1 MSLTRSRRASLPRR
15 AFLLGGRGVSL
26 RALPALFFVVLFSLG
41 ASDCG
46 QTTNKILD
54 SMNDLQDAAGHALL
68 EAKGQ
73 TEAAALKCGQLA
85 RLQVPP
91 VIPSP
96 EACEA
101 LGSSLPYDPVKVNEA
116 IGYSNGAYE
125 AIRAANAVKKA
136 VKAGTATPEGLAE
149 SISHVI
155 VAVQRLY
162 RASQD
167 LGVKLDYAGAEK
179 ALTDAKGAVK

>member
-1 MSLTRSRRASLPRR
+1 MSFDHRRAIPRR
-15 AFLLGGRGVSL
+15 SPQLREAAVLLSRGCL
-26 RALPALFFVVLFSLG
+26 ALFVVLFSLG

-46 QTTNKILD
+46 QTTNKVLD

-73 TEAAALKCGQLA
+73 TEAAGLKCGQLA

-91 VIPSP
+91 VMPSP

-101 LGSSLPYDPVKVNEA
+101 LGSPLPFDPVKVNEA

-167 LGVKLDYAGAEK
+167 IGVKLDYAGAEK
-179 ALTDAKGAVK
+179 ALTDAKGAAR

>member
-1 MSLTRSRRASLPRR
+1 VNPLSTRTLPRR
-15 AFLLGGRGVSL
+15 VSSLGGGRHL
-26 RALPALFFVVLFSLG
+26 FKALPALFLVVLFSLG

-46 QTTNKILD
+46 QTTNKVLD
-54 SMNDLQDAAGHALL
+54 SMNDLQDAAGKALL

-73 TEAAALKCGQLA
+73 TEAAGLKCGQLA

-91 VIPSP
+91 VMPSP
-96 EACEA
+96 DACEA
-101 LGSSLPYDPVKVNEA
+101 LGSPLPYDPVRVNEA
-116 IGYSNGAYE
+116 IGYSNAAYE
-125 AIRAANAVKKA
+125 AIRAANVVKKA

-179 ALTDAKGAVK
+179 ALADAKGAPR

>member
-1 MSLTRSRRASLPRR
+1 MSQISSLRTSARSLFRSRGASLLASR
-15 AFLLGGRGVSL
+15 V
-26 RALPALFFVVLFSLG
+26 PALLLVLLFGLG

-46 QTTNKILD
+46 QTANRVLD

-68 EAKGQ
+68 EAKAQ
-73 TEAAALKCGQLA
+73 TEAAGLKCGQLA
-85 RLQVPP
+85 RIQVPP
-91 VIPSP
+91 VTPSP

-101 LGSSLPYDPVKVNEA
+101 LGSPLPFDPVKVNKA
-116 IGYSNGAYE
+116 ISYSNGAHE

-136 VKAGTATPEGLAE
+136 VKAGTTPPEGLAE
-149 SISHVI
+149 SLSHVI

-167 LGVKLDYAGAEK
+167 LGVRLDYAGAEK
-179 ALTDAKGAVK
+179 ALADAKGATR